1 MVFNLLAYILVLTAL
16 AFTPVVYVAPAREVS
31 VLITVAMGSFLL
43 GEGQLRQ
50 RMGWACLIVLGM
62 VLLSLG

>member
-1 MVFNLLAYILVLTAL
+1 VLTTL